1 VNINNI
7 FVFDNLIPDYKFD
20 RSVLDNFKWEPMTT
34 ADYVQGPNI
43 AEPNSWLSRR
53 VYGPEMGGWVER
65 TPDICIEAHLAAVKS
80 FRKINDK
87 CRILFFASSLL
98 HNFLPRDKLDSND
111 IHQDN
116 IMPHYWTAVLHVSGD
131 GPTTFYEDQDESTLV
146 KTVDFVPGRITI
158 FPSVYWHR
166 SNIPQ
171 GDHRHT
177 IGMTFVVRDLVDI
190 EYR

>member
-1 VNINNI
+1 MNTDNI
-7 FVFDNLIPDYKFD
+7 FVFDDLIPNFNFD
-20 RSVLDNFKWEPMTT
+20 RSTLDNFAWTYMTT
-34 ADYVQGPNI
+34 ADYVQGASI
-43 AEPNSWLSRR
+43 QEPNKWLSRR
-53 VYGPEMGGWVER
+53 LYGPEMGGWSEK
-65 TPDICIEAHLAAVKS
+65 TPDICIEAHLAAIKG
-80 FRKINDK
+80 FRKINSN

-98 HNFLPRDKLDSND
+98 HNFLPNNQLDSND

-131 GPTTFYEDQDESTLV
+131 GPTTFYQKADESTLV
-146 KTVDFVPGRITI
+146 KTVDFVPGRLII

-177 IGMTFVVRDLVDI
+177 IGMTFVVRDLVNNA
-190 EYR
+190 YR